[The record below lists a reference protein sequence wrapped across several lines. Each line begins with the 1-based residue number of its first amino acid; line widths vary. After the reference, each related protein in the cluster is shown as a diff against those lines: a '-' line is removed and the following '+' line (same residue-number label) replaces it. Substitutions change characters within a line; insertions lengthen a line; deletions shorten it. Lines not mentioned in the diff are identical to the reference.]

1 MNNMSNRLRAVVVD
15 DEEYVRQELAF
26 LLEDSGAVEVVG
38 QAGSVAE
45 TLGLLRQ
52 KEPDVLFLDIHLP
65 GSSGLELAAWLR
77 ELPRPPLVV
86 FTTAYSQYAV
96 DAFGLN
102 AVDYVLKPYTAD
114 RLEKTIKRLQAL
126 TRVYTEPGPEAEGKN
141 AGEKAVYSGGTL
153 SSTPRS
159 KDERAGWSKLA
170 IPRGE
175 GYLILDYG
183 EVYWFESR
191 WGGVYLHTENEAF
204 LVPGTLRDYEER
216 LKERLSFFRCH
227 RHLLVNLDHVREVIA
242 EGDGTYSLVMAD
254 RAKTVLPVS
263 RPQSKKLRLLLNL

>member
-1 MNNMSNRLRAVVVD
+1 MNSTGHRLRAVVVD

-26 LLEDSGAVEVVG
+26 LLENSGAVEVVG

-45 TLGLLRQ
+45 TLALLRQ
-52 KEPDVLFLDIHLP
+52 TEPDVLFLDIHLP

-86 FTTAYSQYAV
+86 FTTAYSQHAV

-102 AVDYVLKPYTAD
+102 AVDYVLKPYTAE

-126 TRVYTEPGPEAEGKN
+126 TRMYAQTEP
-141 AGEKAVYSGGTL
+141 AGEGETAREKVVYSGGTL
-153 SSTPRS
+153 SPTPRS
-159 KDERAGWSKLA
+159 KDERVGWSKLA

-175 GYLILDYG
+175 GYLIVDYE

-191 WGGVYLHTENEAF
+191 WGGVYLHTENETF

-227 RHLLVNLDHVREVIA
+227 RHLLVNLEHA
-242 EGDGTYSLVMAD
+242 
-254 RAKTVLPVS
+254 
-263 RPQSKKLRLLLNL
+263 

>member
-1 MNNMSNRLRAVVVD
+1 MSSTSKRLRAVVVD

-26 LLEDSGAVEVVG
+26 LLENSGAVEVVG

-45 TLGLLRQ
+45 TLALLRQ
-52 KEPDVLFLDIHLP
+52 TEPDVLFLDIHLP

-77 ELPRPPLVV
+77 ELPRPPLAV

-126 TRVYTEPGPEAEGKN
+126 TRVYAQPEP
-141 AGEKAVYSGGTL
+141 AGEGETARGKAIYSGGAL
-153 SSTPRS
+153 SPTPRS
-159 KDERAGWSKLA
+159 KNERAGWSKVA

-175 GYLILDYG
+175 GYLIVDYE

-191 WGGVYLHTENEAF
+191 WGGVYLHTENETF

-227 RHLLVNLDHVREVIA
+227 RHLLVNLEHVREVIA